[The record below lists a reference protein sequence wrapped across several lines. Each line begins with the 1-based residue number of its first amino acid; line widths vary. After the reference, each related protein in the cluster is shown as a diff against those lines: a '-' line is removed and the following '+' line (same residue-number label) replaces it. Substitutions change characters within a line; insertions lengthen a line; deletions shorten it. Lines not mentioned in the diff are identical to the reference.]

1 MMALDGPERETG
13 DENEEEAMIQ
23 HAVSRGGTIY
33 SESEQMKLTGW
44 LIKRVRELTKTIDK
58 QGQATNDLT
67 ERIRK
72 LNVWLLVVTIAVGAL
87 TFVQVAVALKWI
99 GR

>member
-1 MMALDGPERETG
+1 MSG
-13 DENEEEAMIQ
+13 DDKAEDAIIQ
-23 HAVSRGGTIY
+23 TAVDRGGTIH
-33 SESEQMKLTGW
+33 SSSDEMRLTGL
-44 LIKRVRELTKTIDK
+44 LIKRVRELTKGIDE

-72 LNVWLLVVTIAVGAL
+72 LNVWLLFVTIAIGAL
-87 TFVQVAVALKWI
+87 TFVQVWIALRWI

>member
-1 MMALDGPERETG
+1 MMALNRPDQESGE
-13 DENEEEAMIQ
+13 ENEEDAMIQ
-23 HAVSRGGTIY
+23 HAVSKGGTIY
-33 SESEQMKLTGW
+33 SESEQMKLTGR

>member
-1 MMALDGPERETG
+1 MMALDRSEPKSS
-13 DENEEEAMIQ
+13 DEYEEDAMIQ
-23 HAVSRGGTIY
+23 HAVSKGGTIY
-33 SESEQMKLTGW
+33 SESEQMKLTGR

-67 ERIRK
+67 ERIRG

>member
-1 MMALDGPERETG
+1 MIALDRLDRESG
-13 DENEEEAMIQ
+13 DENEEDAIIQ
-23 HAVSRGGTIY
+23 HAVSKGGTIY
-33 SESEQMKLTGW
+33 SESEQMKLTGR

-72 LNVWLLVVTIAVGAL
+72 LNVWLLVVTIAVGVL

>member
-1 MMALDGPERETG
+1 MIALDRQDRESG
-13 DENEEEAMIQ
+13 DENEEDAMIQ
-23 HAVSRGGTIY
+23 HAVSKGGTIY
-33 SESEQMKLTGW
+33 SESEQMKLTGR
-44 LIKRVRELTKTIDK
+44 LITCVRELTKTIDK

-72 LNVWLLVVTIAVGAL
+72 LNVWLLVVTIAVGVL